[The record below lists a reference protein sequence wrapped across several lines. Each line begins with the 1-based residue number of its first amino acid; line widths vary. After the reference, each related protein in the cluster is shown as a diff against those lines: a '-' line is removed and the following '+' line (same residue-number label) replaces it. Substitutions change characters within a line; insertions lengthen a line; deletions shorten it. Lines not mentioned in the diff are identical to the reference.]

1 MKLKELK
8 AKYNLK
14 EEHLTLLFD
23 VLYTYHEFDMIYSFN
38 ELEVFFNV
46 TKYFDKPDRY
56 YLKIFTDL
64 IQMKLIEFIN
74 DKEAKFFIVAEEIRG
89 IEFFNE
95 LEKEVC

>member
-1 MKLKELK
+1 
-8 AKYNLK
+8 
-14 EEHLTLLFD
+14 
-23 VLYTYHEFDMIYSFN
+23 
-38 ELEVFFNV
+38 VFFNA